1 MNILVTGAHGQLGE
15 EIRRAVEKIGNG
27 KPNHYVG
34 EPNYYIFTGHKNLD
48 YTKRLDITNE
58 EEVTEFVKKN
68 SINVIVNC
76 AAYTDVDKAQT
87 DREVAYNVNALGPMY
102 LALAAKE
109 VGAVLIHISTD
120 YVFGGKYDSPLP
132 PISQMN
138 QNFVPVEGEKCYYG
152 YSKMIG
158 EDLIEHS
165 GCKYIIIRTSWVYSS
180 HHRNFAKTMHAFST
194 TNRPAKVVNDQT
206 GSPTS
211 AKDLADFIVHII
223 EDNNADTRYLSKQG
237 IYNFANVGETTWYDL
252 ARCVFTRKELVTPCS
267 SEEFPTPVERPRY
280 SVLDT
285 TLTEKTF
292 DYEIP
297 KWRASLLIVL
307 NELNE
312 IERRNRLMLE
322 LENTEYSF
330 GHNVCT
336 KEKEEEL

>member
-1 MNILVTGAHGQLGE
+1 MNILITGAHGQLGE

-27 KPNHYVG
+27 KPNHHVG

-76 AAYTDVDKAQT
+76 AAYTNVDKAQT
-87 DREVAYNVNALGPMY
+87 DREAAYDVNALGPMY

-132 PISQMN
+132 PMSQMN

-180 HHRNFAKTMHAFST
+180 HHKNFVSTMYSLSLAG
-194 TNRPAKVVNDQT
+194 RDVKVVNDQI

-223 EDNNADTRYLSKQG
+223 EGNNADTRYLSKQG
-237 IYNFANVGETTWYDL
+237 IYNFADKGQTSWYEL
-252 ARCVFTRKELVTPCS
+252 AKCVFRDKRFVSPCS
-267 SEEFPTPVERPRY
+267 SDEYPTPVERPKY

-285 TLTEKTF
+285 TLTEKVF

-297 KWRASLLIVL
+297 VWTKSLIRVL
-307 NELNE
+307 NELDT
-312 IERRNRLMLE
+312 IEYERKQALE

-330 GHNVCT
+330 GHNVCA
-336 KEKEEEL
+336 KEKEEES